1 MIKVKFTVPVTFQGY
16 AHCDMDSDEQDV
28 IDELIKD
35 APFADI
41 VGYDPSLMDI
51 DWDTAEVIEDWEVE
65 E

>member
-16 AHCDMDSDEQDV
+16 VHCDMDSDEQDV

-35 APFADI
+35 
-41 VGYDPSLMDI
+41 
-51 DWDTAEVIEDWEVE
+51 WEVE